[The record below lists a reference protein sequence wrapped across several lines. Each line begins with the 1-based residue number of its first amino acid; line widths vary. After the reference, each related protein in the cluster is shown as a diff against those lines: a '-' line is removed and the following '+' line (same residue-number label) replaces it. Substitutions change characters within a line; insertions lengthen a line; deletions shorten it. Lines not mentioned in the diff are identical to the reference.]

1 MVEPTDVT
9 DTLDELEES
18 ATDGRTRQWVAI
30 FISSLAVILAIT
42 SMGGGNATKDMMNAN
57 IVVNDTYAFYQAK
70 NIRQNEVRLAA
81 DQLKALKGST
91 NWLPSE
97 TSRWIDERVKAYAAT
112 AEKYESDPKSGEGK
126 VELLA
131 RARQYEAI
139 RDHAAAQDPFFDY
152 AEALIQIA
160 IVLASASLVG
170 GRRWVL
176 YLAYIFAGIGVLLTI
191 NAFTLLVALPG
202 S

>member
-1 MVEPTDVT
+1 MVEATDVT
-9 DTLDELEES
+9 DTLDELAEE
-18 ATDGRTRQWVAI
+18 ADGRSRQWVAI
-30 FISSLAVILAIT
+30 FISSMAVILAIT

-70 NIRQNEVRLAA
+70 NIRQNEMRLAA
-81 DQLKALKGST
+81 DQLRALKGSS
-91 NWLPSE
+91 NWLPTE
-97 TSRWIDERVKAYAAT
+97 TGHWIDERVKAYLAT
-112 AEKYESDPKSGEGK
+112 AEKYESDPKTGEGK
-126 VELLA
+126 IELLA
-131 RARQYEAI
+131 KARQFEAI

-176 YLAYIFAGIGVLLTI
+176 YLAYLFAGVGVLLTV
-191 NAFTLLVALPG
+191 NAFTLLVTLPG
-202 S
+202 